1 MHPVCILRE
10 SGGSRP
16 GNSRLHVIPK
26 EFSHKGGHA
35 AITPAGRPPPANKK
49 PGGRGDCPRCL
60 RASAYARLP
69 PPSRRGNGAKR
80 TVGYFIAVF
89 CFSATAFLRR
99 LRASIALFAAMSSC
113 FADASG
119 LWNQA
124 PFVAVCHSQLMW
136 AVW

>member
-80 TVGYFIAVF
+80 TVGY
-89 CFSATAFLRR
+89 L
-99 LRASIALFAAMSSC
+99 IALFAAMSSC